1 MKKLFSLVL
10 SLFCSLLLLSQ
21 GVGIGTNSP
30 AGSALLDLSSTSRGI
45 LIPRMTTAQRTAIVS
60 PANGLLVYDISNS
73 GFWFYNGGNW
83 VSLTGSGSFTLP
95 YYNSVSITDT
105 AFHVKNVAGTAIA
118 GEGSNTT
125 GVAGLSNSG
134 HGVEGSSVSGNGVY
148 GNSFSSNGVN
158 AYSFNGNGLLANST
172 NGSAVYGFSNNAN
185 ATIYGTN
192 SNGLGVGV
200 QGNASLNHG
209 VLGTSAGTSKAG
221 VRGEATG
228 NGGYGVY
235 GTSSSSVGYGVY
247 GNNAAGVA
255 VYGSSVT
262 GTGVRAISSSGI
274 ALDVVGNMKISGGN
288 TNPSYGAVLTSD
300 ASGNVSWKNGRVAF
314 SASGLN
320 TNFQLISHDF
330 YTKFHFSAEQYDL
343 GADFVL
349 FTGATP
355 ASSSSNF
362 IVPVNGIYH
371 FDVSANVMASGSE
384 VFETGII
391 RLRVKRGAS
400 EFTATS
406 VGMSIFTDYLGSAL
420 QGELSRDILLQSGD
434 EVFLEVY
441 QRNDA
446 NATTYLGGARMNGRL
461 VIAD

>member
-1 MKKLFSLVL
+1 MLSITNLFSQ
-10 SLFCSLLLLSQ
+10 S
-21 GVGIGTNSP
+21 VGIGTNNPSS
-30 AGSALLDLSSTSRGI
+30 SAALDISHTSKGL
-45 LIPRMTTAQRTAIVS
+45 LIPRMTTVQRNAISS
-60 PANGLLVYDISNS
+60 PANGLLVYDVSTS
-73 GFWFYNGGNW
+73 GFWFYNGGTW
-83 VSLTGSGSFTLP
+83 VSLAGGGSLSLP
-95 YYNSVSITDT
+95 YYNSVAIADT
-105 AFHVKNVAGTAIA
+105 AFHIKNSSATAIA
-118 GEGSNTT
+118 GEGTNTT
-125 GVAGLSNSG
+125 GVAGVSSSS

-185 ATIYGTN
+185 ATVYGTN

-200 QGNASLNHG
+200 QGNATLHHG
-209 VLGTSAGTSKAG
+209 VLGTSGGTSKAG

-235 GTSSSSVGYGVY
+235 GTTSSSTGYGVY
-247 GNNAAGVA
+247 GNNATGVA
-255 VYGSSVT
+255 VYGSSNT

-274 ALDVVGNMKISGGN
+274 ALDVVGNMKISGGS

-300 ASGNVSWKNGRVAF
+300 ASGNVSWKNNRVAF
-314 SASGLN
+314 SASGMNL
-320 TNFQLISHDF
+320 NFQVIAHDF
-330 YTKFHFSAEQYDL
+330 YTKFHFGSEQFDL

-355 ASSSSNF
+355 ANTSSSF
-362 IVPVNGIYH
+362 IVPVSGIYH
-371 FDVSANVMASGSE
+371 FDISASISASGSQ
-384 VFETGII
+384 VFETGTI

-406 VGMSIFTDYLGSAL
+406 AGMAIYTDYLGSAM
-420 QGELSRDILLQSGD
+420 QGEISRDVQLQSGD
-434 EVFLEVY
+434 QVYLELY
-441 QRNDA
+441 QRNDEA
-446 NATTYLGGARMNGRL
+446 GTSFYSAVYMNGRL